1 MNRGLILLTFLALLA
16 SGCTTTGIQ
25 KQHEK
30 QETDTTV
37 TEVVDG
43 DTADIRFGDG
53 VKTVRLLGVDTPEVH
68 VENKPSEFEK
78 VPESSQGRACL
89 EKWGEK
95 ASSFAREKLLSENV
109 SFVTD
114 PNSDVRGS
122 YGRLLGYIKVNG
134 KNFNYQL
141 VKKGYARVY
150 KSGFTKQNKFLEAEE
165 KAQNRMKGLWQCQSF
180 EISNLTV
187 K

>member
-1 MNRGLILLTFLALLA
+1 MNRGLILLTFLAIFA
-16 SGCTTTGIQ
+16 SGCTTIGID

-30 QETDTTV
+30 QQTQTKV

-43 DTADIRFGDG
+43 DTVDIRFGDG
-53 VKTVRLLGVDTPEVH
+53 VKTVRLLGIDTPEVH

-78 VPESSQGRACL
+78 IPENSQGKACL

-95 ASSFAREKLLSENV
+95 ASSFAREKLDNQEV
-109 SFVTD
+109 EFVTD

-122 YGRLLGYIKVNG
+122 YGRLLGYIEIDG

-141 VKKGYARVY
+141 VEEGYARVY
-150 KSGFTKQNKFLEAEE
+150 ESGFTKQKKFLQAEKEARN
-165 KAQNRMKGLWQCQSF
+165 QMKGLWQCQSF

>member
-1 MNRGLILLTFLALLA
+1 MNKGLTLIIFLTVVA
-16 SGCTTTGIQ
+16 SACTTTGIR
-25 KQHEK
+25 KQHRK
-30 QETDTTV
+30 QVANTSV
-37 TEVVDG
+37 VEVVDG
-43 DTADIRFGDG
+43 DTVDIRFGED
-53 VKTVRLLGVDTPEVH
+53 VKTVRMLGVDTPEVH
-68 VENKPSEFEK
+68 VENSPGEFEK
-78 VPESSQGRACL
+78 IPSNSRGRQCL

-95 ASSFAREKLLSENV
+95 ASEFAKKKLEGENI

-134 KNFNYQL
+134 ENFNYQL
-141 VKKGYARVY
+141 VRKGYARVY
-150 KSGFTKQNKFLEAEE
+150 TSGFTKQSKFLEAEE